1 VPKQGP
7 QPGFNSQLLQ
17 LPTSPVSSP
26 LPLGRPNALCNLH
39 LHLHRPIQVARR
51 PSRYSDTRP
60 WLGSFAAPRQ
70 CQLARVN
77 IPSMH
82 WCSMFHIPA
91 FNAPPRAVNVHH
103 ASICRW
109 LLLAIPRTGIQGLTL
124 LFFSAFLLLCERR
137 NSVTML
143 CLRKDR
149 LSIRMDTPT

>member
-26 LPLGRPNALCNLH
+26 LPLSRPNALCNLH

-82 WCSMFHIPA
+82 WCYMFHIPA
-91 FNAPPRAVNVHH
+91 FNVQSTSITLASADGCCLQSRAPAYRAWR
-103 ASICRW
+103 C
-109 LLLAIPRTGIQGLTL
+109 
-124 LFFSAFLLLCERR
+124 FFSAFLLLYERR

-149 LSIRMDTPT
+149 LPIRTDTTT